1 MDITV
6 VFTVDEKDLAEANN
20 YASPRG
26 YPTIFFTPNDLRD
39 IIQQSLYDTGPSLSG
54 EFKIKAYT
62 KKEQV

>member
-1 MDITV
+1 MMDITV

-26 YPTIFFTPNDLRD
+26 YPTFDLRD
-39 IIQQSLYDTGPSLSG
+39 IIQQSLYDNTTGPSLSG
-54 EFKIKAYT
+54 QFKIKAYT

>member
-1 MDITV
+1 MMDITV

-20 YASPRG
+20 YAIPRG
-26 YPTIFFTPNDLRD
+26 YPTFDLRD

-54 EFKIKAYT
+54 QFKIKAYT